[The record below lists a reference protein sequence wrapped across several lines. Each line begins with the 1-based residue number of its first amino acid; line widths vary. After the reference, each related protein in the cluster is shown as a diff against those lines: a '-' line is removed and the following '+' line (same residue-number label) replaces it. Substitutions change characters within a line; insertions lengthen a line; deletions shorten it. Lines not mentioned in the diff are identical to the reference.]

1 MTVNAAMIKRLF
13 SLHRICI
20 VISIIGVIIS
30 VTSLYAD
37 TTLPREFIEIWTV
50 DDAVRHHSDS
60 LFEDAMTCYN
70 DGDYGD
76 AARLFAE
83 CHELD
88 KRTMHANN
96 PRRHY
101 SERWWAECCL
111 RMGDREGYKLHVG
124 DEAQPPVDRRLTLES
139 DSLATLADIIFP
151 SDAAE
156 AMRLF
161 KMVAEIERK
170 ALGDEHPYYGNTLNT
185 LAVLFMN
192 LDQCDSA
199 IEPAGKALAIRQKT
213 YGEGSASY
221 ISSLVNLAYAMHRSE
236 DIANVEKSLE
246 LRSKLVDVYSSSG
259 DQDALSLQYVFMA
272 YAAASVGQGTSDPT
286 KAEHF
291 FKDALTYIGQSGQA
305 DKNAGLLRT
314 IYEKLALLY
323 VGRNHDANHPLSVEQ
338 QLDNELL
345 ALDCYRSGLAFG
357 VDSAS
362 VAAGHM
368 RIGQLYFVLGKSDPA
383 IENLIVTVNFQLN
396 NAEQYERYVYVTLS
410 NLGNVYFAAGQYDK
424 AAEALK
430 SSLDYAL
437 KYTGEDSS
445 EVFSLKN
452 QLSMLYTSMGRP
464 DIAYQYAKDALEKTG
479 GLFGEESMEYALS
492 LKSISH
498 VAGQLGYGI
507 EAIDYSLQSLGII
520 KKLTPDDAQ
529 VINSLS
535 IDIMERLVN
544 AGDARWEKVYSEW
557 ELLPEHKPGDLVS
570 VRLLASKGYLIASRY
585 DDALSMIESAITGYK
600 TAGINEMSLWS
611 NLVAQKSR
619 LLSKMYRYEEAIEL
633 ASQIIDSDTIDANNK
648 ISAYGARAEANVGLG
663 LYDNAIA
670 DTRCRMDI
678 RNKGLGDSLNVFN
691 LDDLDNLANYYLIS
705 EDYEKTDSLRRLQLN
720 LVKDN
725 FGPDSYQYL
734 SRMVMVEATPGYGN
748 PYRMRDLQYKLLDFV
763 KRSYGENSLAHAT
776 EMMNTAEIIQNTGDI
791 SDAVS
796 LAEEATS
803 LMCAIQGES
812 YASYLGSLVT
822 LGSL

>member
-246 LRSKLVDVYSSSG
+246 LRSKLVDV
-259 DQDALSLQYVFMA
+259 
-272 YAAASVGQGTSDPT
+272 
-286 KAEHF
+286 
-291 FKDALTYIGQSGQA
+291 
-305 DKNAGLLRT
+305 
-314 IYEKLALLY
+314 
-323 VGRNHDANHPLSVEQ
+323 
-338 QLDNELL
+338 
-345 ALDCYRSGLAFG
+345 
-357 VDSAS
+357 
-362 VAAGHM
+362 
-368 RIGQLYFVLGKSDPA
+368 
-383 IENLIVTVNFQLN
+383 FQ
-396 NAEQYERYVYVTLS
+396 
-410 NLGNVYFAAGQYDK
+410 F
-424 AAEALK
+424 
-430 SSLDYAL
+430 
-437 KYTGEDSS
+437 
-445 EVFSLKN
+445 
-452 QLSMLYTSMGRP
+452 
-464 DIAYQYAKDALEKTG
+464 
-479 GLFGEESMEYALS
+479 
-492 LKSISH
+492 
-498 VAGQLGYGI
+498 
-507 EAIDYSLQSLGII
+507 
-520 KKLTPDDAQ
+520 
-529 VINSLS
+529 
-535 IDIMERLVN
+535 
-544 AGDARWEKVYSEW
+544 
-557 ELLPEHKPGDLVS
+557 
-570 VRLLASKGYLIASRY
+570 
-585 DDALSMIESAITGYK
+585 
-600 TAGINEMSLWS
+600 
-611 NLVAQKSR
+611 
-619 LLSKMYRYEEAIEL
+619 
-633 ASQIIDSDTIDANNK
+633 
-648 ISAYGARAEANVGLG
+648 
-663 LYDNAIA
+663 
-670 DTRCRMDI
+670 
-678 RNKGLGDSLNVFN
+678 
-691 LDDLDNLANYYLIS
+691 
-705 EDYEKTDSLRRLQLN
+705 
-720 LVKDN
+720 
-725 FGPDSYQYL
+725 
-734 SRMVMVEATPGYGN
+734 
-748 PYRMRDLQYKLLDFV
+748 
-763 KRSYGENSLAHAT
+763 
-776 EMMNTAEIIQNTGDI
+776 
-791 SDAVS
+791 
-796 LAEEATS
+796 
-803 LMCAIQGES
+803 
-812 YASYLGSLVT
+812 
-822 LGSL
+822 